1 MGDGLQITVWGT
13 RGSMAAPFS
22 DRMSYGG
29 NTSCMS
35 AEWEEQMAVFDGGT
49 GLMALGKRLGE
60 EANLGTR
67 RRDQPIHIFIGHLH
81 LDHIVG
87 IPLFP
92 ASSGTGPGC
101 IFTGPGRKRARSGR
115 NCGP

>member
-1 MGDGLQITVWGT
+1 MGDGLQITFWGT

-81 LDHIVG
+81 LDHIVE
-87 IPLFP
+87 I
-92 ASSGTGPGC
+92 
-101 IFTGPGRKRARSGR
+101 GRAHV
-115 NCGP
+115 